1 MAFKAFFLLS
11 LAAFTVAG
19 AAEAEGTC
27 QGATCKIDDR
37 QTLLQSR
44 LIHDEDTEDQ
54 EPSIAEEDEDEDD
67 EVDNVEGLHPRAYHS
82 MLYGVPLVLGNVSNF
97 TALYSQG
104 SGGAPIEDITHKFG
118 DLASDAALLAS
129 HVSGFITMMQEEVLE
144 EGDDSCPSDS
154 LVAIGGC
161 IQKAMCLLQS
171 QVDAHDVPNNK
182 DLKKYALLEEMHAAF
197 KDITW
202 PQAQAMLALVEE
214 KYDATKPV
222 KHMAPA
228 EHACDANKAWD
239 KSNSLLEMSSELA
252 SAYATSATLV
262 NTAKATHA
270 IMDAHNHNASVDAT
284 VAALHAAW
292 KPSCELLRCDHTNY
306 RDLWRASH
314 AHSSS
319 LLDMGASARHMQVH
333 IQTRKTL
340 ELRMQQFLAEHAKD
354 EATARKIH
362 KHEATEWSGAPKQYF
377 SQTRGAYAEFMVDR
391 AFSLPVSTRVYP
403 LRLFD
408 GEKLENSL
416 AEEGESHVLDTI
428 RGDKA
433 KAVNDEYAYKSQ
445 DDDDYD
451 DEANLAMV
459 EKENAEDADL
469 KKFASTRR
477 FGKVGKFFKKAGKA
491 VGIKKVN
498 FKDIGNAVGK
508 FGGNAWNSFKNGVQA
523 TADAIVAADPTGFS
537 GAAVGIANSVVNK
550 LKSVDYGKLVND
562 VGNDISSVTN
572 RFANAAL
579 NAANQFAKFL
589 LSLFACFGTASEGY
603 VYGYGFKVPCDAGTE
618 GCVTP
623 NSNPPWA
630 IAFGFGVTGQGTGP
644 LNGFVHMINAA
655 QGQPYGFGIAVAASI
670 VAGACPGGAA
680 TGGARVGIGVSVGFN
695 CNGGSNDCSV
705 QIAIGAMGSAL
716 IPSEGCAGPASI
728 GPAKCFFAYS
738 VMVSVM
744 CCKYGFISKSGDCR

>member
-1 MAFKAFFLLS
+1 
-11 LAAFTVAG
+11 
-19 AAEAEGTC
+19 
-27 QGATCKIDDR
+27 
-37 QTLLQSR
+37 
-44 LIHDEDTEDQ
+44 
-54 EPSIAEEDEDEDD
+54 
-67 EVDNVEGLHPRAYHS
+67 
-82 MLYGVPLVLGNVSNF
+82 
-97 TALYSQG
+97 
-104 SGGAPIEDITHKFG
+104 
-118 DLASDAALLAS
+118 
-129 HVSGFITMMQEEVLE
+129 
-144 EGDDSCPSDS
+144 
-154 LVAIGGC
+154 
-161 IQKAMCLLQS
+161 
-171 QVDAHDVPNNK
+171 
-182 DLKKYALLEEMHAAF
+182 
-197 KDITW
+197 
-202 PQAQAMLALVEE
+202 
-214 KYDATKPV
+214 
-222 KHMAPA
+222 
-228 EHACDANKAWD
+228 
-239 KSNSLLEMSSELA
+239 
-252 SAYATSATLV
+252 
-262 NTAKATHA
+262 
-270 IMDAHNHNASVDAT
+270 MDAHNHNASVDAT

-408 GEKLENSL
+408 GEKLEKSF
-416 AEEGESHVLDTI
+416 AEEGASHHLDTI

-603 VYGYGFKVPCDAGTE
+603 VYGYGFKVPCDAGTD
-618 GCVTP
+618 GCVSP
-623 NSNPPWA
+623 NTNPPWA

-670 VAGACPGGAA
+670 VVGACPGGAQ

-695 CNGGSNDCSV
+695 CNGGSQDCSV
-705 QIAIGAMGSAL
+705 QIAIGAIGSAL
-716 IPSEGCAGPASI
+716 IPSEGCMGPAKI
-728 GPAKCFFAYS
+728 GPAGCFFAYS
-738 VMVSVM
+738 VMVSIM
-744 CCKYGFISKSGDCR
+744 CCSYGFISKSGDCRMLLCLFGDGLGHVLQIRVHF